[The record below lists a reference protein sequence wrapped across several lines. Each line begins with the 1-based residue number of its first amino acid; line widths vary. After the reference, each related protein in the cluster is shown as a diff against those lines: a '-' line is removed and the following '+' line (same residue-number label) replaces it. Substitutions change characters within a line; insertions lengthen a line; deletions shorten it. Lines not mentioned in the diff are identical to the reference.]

1 MLSDLY
7 GLDTISTGATIAFV
21 TELYEKSIISKSE
34 ADGLELSWSNPEVM
48 VELVRRIALRIGI
61 GNLLGEGVKRAAEI
75 IGRGAEKYAMH
86 VKGMEL
92 PAYDPRSVKAHG
104 LNFATSPI
112 GASHCVGW
120 NKFEILGIPRKVD
133 PLAVEGKSELT
144 KYVQDETAAAETAI
158 FCTFPLS
165 SQMITLDLYSK
176 LLYSATG
183 IEKFKNPKYL
193 WLVGERIFNLERA
206 FNTRENLNA
215 NQDALPDRILKE
227 PVPREPSKG
236 QVFELDTLLQDYYV
250 IRGWNKQG
258 IPTREKLEVLGLAE
272 VANQLGIA

>member
-1 MLSDLY
+1 
-7 GLDTISTGATIAFV
+7 LDTISTGSAIAFA
-21 TELYEKSIISKSE
+21 TELYEKGIISKSE
-34 ADGLELSWSNPEVM
+34 TDGLELRWGDPEVM

-75 IGRGAEKYAMH
+75 VGKGAEKYAMH

-92 PAYDPRSVKAHG
+92 AAYDPRSAKAHG

-112 GASHCVGW
+112 GGSHCIGW
-120 NKFEILGIPRKVD
+120 NKFEIKGTPWVVD
-133 PLAVEGKSELT
+133 PLAVEGKGELT

-158 FCTFPLS
+158 FCTFPIS
-165 SQMITLDLYSK
+165 SQMVTLDLYSK

-193 WLVGERIFNLERA
+193 WLVGERIFNLEKA
-206 FNTRENLNA
+206 FNIRDASNP
-215 NQDALPDRILKE
+215 NQDAMPERILKE

-236 QVFELDTLLQDYYV
+236 QVFELDTLLQDYYMV
-250 IRGWNKQG
+250 RGWNKQG
-258 IPTREKLEVLGLAE
+258 IPTKEKLEALGLAE